1 MDENGLKWL
10 YMAGNGWTLFEW
22 LDMTEHSRKWLGWQD
37 MLDMA
42 GNSWN
47 NLEIVRKSVHACIWL
62 EMARIDVND

>member
-10 YMAGNGWTLFEW
+10 YMAGNGWKLLEW
-22 LDMTEHSRKWLGWQD
+22 LEMAEHSRKWLGWQE

-47 NLEIVRKSVHACIWL
+47 KLEIVRKSVYGCISL
-62 EMARIDVND
+62 EMARIDGND